1 MFVKQKSILMEMKH
15 GKLPTKIR
23 QKTTRAGNVAHQGR
37 RWGRCGQMQVA
48 CRERAGRSRT
58 FQVEARRAFP
68 GPDFP
73 LSAGIHF
80 ILKAQL
86 VKTLTIVKLSTFQG
100 EKVHL

>member
-1 MFVKQKSILMEMKH
+1 
-15 GKLPTKIR
+15 
-23 QKTTRAGNVAHQGR
+23 
-37 RWGRCGQMQVA
+37 MQVA
-48 CRERAGRSRT
+48 WRERADQSRM

-73 LSAGIHF
+73 LSAGSHF

-100 EKVHL
+100 KSYIYKQDPWPFKVLEDDRGVA